1 MSRIVAISS
10 IMIVSI
16 TLMVGCASLPQR
28 LAIQPSIQTVAGD
41 IIVDHQ
47 EISLRVIDLRPED
60 QLGYLEDGH
69 GNRQPFLSTRELDM
83 VIDKAVA
90 AGLRKKGFIPLSGVH
105 ENNISL
111 AVEIQEFNHRV
122 SPGIVKVPVQTKI
135 SLRTTAVNGGH
146 KLTSY
151 YSIDKQAVLALR
163 PGIQQNQRLVNEAL
177 TAVLEQIFQDQ
188 KLLNMLT
195 LNSGSGVVE

>member
-10 IMIVSI
+10 IMIMSI
-16 TLMVGCASLPQR
+16 MLMLGCATLPQR
-28 LAIQPSIQTVAGD
+28 LVIQPSIQTIAAD
-41 IIVDHQ
+41 NIADHQ
-47 EISLRVIDLRPED
+47 EISLRVIDLRPENP
-60 QLGYLEDGH
+60 LGYLEDGH
-69 GNRQPFLSTRELDM
+69 GNRQPFLATRELDM
-83 VIDKAVA
+83 VIEKVLA

-111 AVEIQEFNHRV
+111 TVEIQQFNHRV

-135 SLRTTAVNGGH
+135 SLRTTAVNGGR

-188 KLLNMLT
+188 KLFNMLS
-195 LNSGSGVVE
+195 LKSGIGDG